1 MNTKYVAIFLAVIM
15 VMSIMP
21 FFFSGDSNGETV
33 DNSVADAAGFE
44 SIPGEHVDH
53 ELNSLADGLA
63 VTPEGVVFAEYVDID
78 SIRDTP
84 LFLMM
89 GNMSQLDSVYGV
101 PVTKLYSAE
110 YANQHS
116 FNMHVI
122 NPEVI
127 AFPYY
132 LSEEAYN
139 GYYFASRGT
148 DLSNVIGNPM
158 LFGQQDRLED
168 VLDVME
174 GDATASSDFSRLM
187 EFVEP
192 GAPIQ
197 QVMVVNDGFADQY
210 YFDLMFLDDSRLSRT
225 TVYLNPTDGTRENI
239 TAYAAEG
246 PDKGLDYDV
255 DSQEDILKV
264 TVTLDSSDFYTF
276 LGEPAW

>member
-1 MNTKYVAIFLAVIM
+1 MNTKYVAIFLALLM
-15 VMSIMP
+15 VMSIITVFIP
-21 FFFSGDSNGETV
+21 GSSNGDAE
-33 DNSVADAAGFE
+33 DNSGVELAGFE

-63 VTPEGVVFAEYVDID
+63 VTPEGVAFAEYVDVD

-89 GNMSQLDSVYGV
+89 DDVSQLDSIYGV
-101 PVTKLYSAE
+101 PVTKSYSAR
-110 YANQHS
+110 YTNLHR

-127 AFPYY
+127 AFPYE

-139 GYYFASRGT
+139 GYYFASRGG
-148 DLSNVIGNPM
+148 DLYNVIGNPM

-168 VLDVME
+168 ALDVME
-174 GDATASSDFSRLM
+174 GDANASSDFSRVM

-192 GAPIQ
+192 GASIQ
-197 QVMVVNDGFADQY
+197 QVMVVDDGFADQY
-210 YFDLMFLDDSRLSRT
+210 YLDLMFLDDSRLSRT
-225 TVYLNPTDGTRENI
+225 TVYLNPTDGTRNNI

-246 PDKGLDYDV
+246 TDKGLDYDIE
-255 DSQEDILKV
+255 SQEDILKV
-264 TVTLDSSDFYTF
+264 TVTSNITDFYT
-276 LGEPAW
+276 LIGEPAW

>member
-1 MNTKYVAIFLAVIM
+1 MNTKYIAIFLALLM

-21 FFFSGDSNGETV
+21 FFFSGSSNGEIA
-33 DNSVADAAGFE
+33 DNSVVDAVGFE

-63 VTPEGVVFAEYVDID
+63 VTPEGAVFAEYVDVD
-78 SIRDTP
+78 GIRDTP
-84 LFLMM
+84 LSLMM
-89 GNMSQLDSVYGV
+89 GNISQLDYVYGV
-101 PVTKLYSAE
+101 SVTKLYSAE

-127 AFPYY
+127 AFPYE
-132 LSEEAYN
+132 LSEAYN
-139 GYYFASRGT
+139 GYYFASRGG
-148 DLSNVIGNPM
+148 DLYNVIGNPM
-158 LFGQQDRLED
+158 LLGQQDRLED

-174 GDATASSDFSRLM
+174 GNANASSDFSRVM

-210 YFDLMFLDDSRLSRT
+210 YFDLMFLDESRLSRT
-225 TVYLNPTDGTRENI
+225 TVYLNPTDGTRNNI

-246 PDKGLDYDV
+246 PDKGLDYDIE
-255 DSQEDILKV
+255 SQEDILKV
-264 TVTLDSSDFYTF
+264 IVTLDSSDFYTF

>member
-1 MNTKYVAIFLAVIM
+1 MNTKYVAIFLALLM
-15 VMSIMP
+15 VMSIITVFIP
-21 FFFSGDSNGETV
+21 GSSNGDAE
-33 DNSVADAAGFE
+33 DNSGVDAVGFE
-44 SIPGEHVDH
+44 SIPGEHVDYD
-53 ELNSLADGLA
+53 LNSLADGLA
-63 VTPEGVVFAEYVDID
+63 VTPEGVAFAEYVDVD

-89 GNMSQLDSVYGV
+89 GDTSQLDSVYGV

-110 YANQHS
+110 YTNLHS

-132 LSEEAYN
+132 LSDEVYN
-139 GYYFASRGT
+139 GYYFASRGE
-148 DLSNVIGNPM
+148 DLYNVIGNPM
-158 LFGQQDRLED
+158 LFGQKDRLED

-174 GDATASSDFSRLM
+174 GSATASSDFSRVM

-210 YFDLMFLDDSRLSRT
+210 YLDLMFLDDSRLSRT
-225 TVYLNPTDGTRENI
+225 TVYLNPTDGTRNNI

-246 PDKGLDYDV
+246 PGKGLDYDV
-255 DSQEDILKV
+255 YSQEDILKV